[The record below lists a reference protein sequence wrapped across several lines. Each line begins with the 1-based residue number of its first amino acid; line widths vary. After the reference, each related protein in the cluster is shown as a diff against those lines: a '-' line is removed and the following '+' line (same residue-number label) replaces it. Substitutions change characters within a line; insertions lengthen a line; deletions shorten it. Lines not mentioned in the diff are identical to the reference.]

1 MRFSSG
7 EASVAKLL
15 TFAYGSDMGNEK
27 LASADSALA
36 LSKLLAR
43 YFAGE
48 ATVNEIAKEANLSPR
63 TVWRKLQAVDTRG
76 LKGLHRARRSDKG
89 KRRSLSAELQEV
101 IEGLFLKTPK
111 PTVTW
116 VWEQVV
122 EACAKNKVKAPS
134 YSLVA
139 QVCRQLDRRLKVL
152 AHDSEE
158 AYEKEFDQIL
168 RRQAKRPNEMWQAD
182 HKELDIWAT
191 DEFGRT
197 GKVWLTAIADDFSRI
212 IVGYYLGIGAANSM
226 RIALAMRQAIW
237 RKEDE
242 RWAAVC
248 GIPEVLY
255 TDRGRDFKSTHIE
268 QVCVDLKIKV
278 VRTRRKKP
286 RGRGKI
292 ERFFRTVDQRFTHKR
307 INEKTRP
314 VNLSDVESEFHEWLM
329 TEYHQKKHRGIRTPP
344 MVKWKE
350 GKCLPRLPESL
361 DALDLML
368 HKVGRPRK
376 MWQDGIRFKNRRYS
390 HLLLSQSNGQEFTIR
405 YDPRDLSTI
414 WVYEEEGKLLCKAG
428 SADLLESEMEP
439 GDLIANNSRT
449 KKELKK
455 KIKVKNAVADAYVAA
470 EEGRKEASVPETALS
485 DNVVKLKLRKHFH
498 EKRIQ

>member
-1 MRFSSG
+1 MSG
-7 EASVAKLL
+7 EASVAKLV
-15 TFAYGSDMGNEK
+15 TFAYRTDMSSEK

-43 YFAGE
+43 FFTGE
-48 ATVNEIAKEANLSPR
+48 ATVNEIAREAKVSTR
-63 TVWRKLQAVDTRG
+63 TVWRKLQAVDARG
-76 LKGLHRARRSDKG
+76 LKGLHRACRSDKG
-89 KRRSLSAELQEV
+89 RRRSLSTKLQEV
-101 IEGLFLKTPK
+101 IEGLFLKSPK

-116 VWEQVV
+116 VWEQVL
-122 EACAKNKVKAPS
+122 EACAKNKEKAPS

-139 QVCRQLDRRLKVL
+139 EVCRQLDRRLKVL

-182 HKELDIWAT
+182 HKELDIYAT
-191 DEFGRT
+191 DQFGRT
-197 GKVWLTAIADDFSRI
+197 GKVWLTAIADDFSR
-212 IVGYYLGIGAANSM
+212 VVMGYFLGVGAANSM

-242 RWAAVC
+242 RWPVA
-248 GIPEVLY
+248 GLPEVLY

-307 INEKTRP
+307 TNEKTKP
-314 VNLSDVESEFHEWLM
+314 VSLSGLESEFHEWLM
-329 TEYHQKKHRGIRTPP
+329 TEYHQKKHRGITTPP
-344 MVKWKE
+344 MVKWNE

-390 HLLLSQSNGQEFTIR
+390 HLLLTESNGQEFTIR
-405 YDPRDLSTI
+405 YDPRDLSNI

-439 GDLIANNSRT
+439 GDLIAKNSRI

-455 KIKVKNAVADAYVAA
+455 KIKAKNDLAQAYVTGGD
-470 EEGRKEASVPETALS
+470 GRTEALVPEMPVT

>member
-1 MRFSSG
+1 MRFLSV
-7 EASVAKLL
+7 ETSVAKLL
-15 TFAYGSDMGNEK
+15 IFAYGTDMKTEK

-36 LSKLLAR
+36 MSKLLAR

-48 ATVNEIAKEANLSPR
+48 ATVSEIAREAKVSTR
-63 TVWRKLQAVDTRG
+63 TVWRKLQAVDSSG
-76 LKGLHRARRSDKG
+76 LKGLHRASRSDKG
-89 KRRSLSAELQEV
+89 RRRKLSQDLQEV
-101 IEGLFLKTPK
+101 IEGLFLKSPK
-111 PTVTW
+111 PTVVW
-116 VWEQVV
+116 VWEQVA
-122 EACAKNKVKAPS
+122 EACSRKLLKIPS

-139 QVCRQLDRRLKVL
+139 EVCRQIDRRLKVL

-158 AYEKEFDQIL
+158 AYEKEFDQII

-197 GKVWLTAIADDFSRI
+197 GKVWLTAIADDFSR
-212 IVGYYLGIGAANSM
+212 VVMGYFLGVGAANSM

-237 RKEDE
+237 RKDDE
-242 RWAAVC
+242 RWAVC
-248 GIPEVLY
+248 GIPDVIY

-268 QVCVDLKIKV
+268 QVCADLKIKV

-292 ERFFRTVDQRFTHKR
+292 ERFFRTVDLRFTHKR
-307 INEKTRP
+307 KNDKTKP
-314 VNLSDVESEFHEWLM
+314 VNLSVLESEFHEWLM
-329 TEYHQKKHRGIRTPP
+329 TEYHQKKHKGIKTAP
-344 MVKWKE
+344 MVKWAD

-376 MWQDGIRFKNRRYS
+376 MWPEGIRFKNRRYS
-390 HLLLSQSNGQEFTIR
+390 HLLLTQAHGEEFTIR
-405 YDPRDLSTI
+405 FDPRDLSSI
-414 WVYEEEGKLLCKAG
+414 WVYEQEGKFLCKAVD
-428 SADLLESEMEP
+428 ADLVGSEQKLSDVM
-439 GDLIANNSRT
+439 ARNART
-449 KKELKK
+449 KRELKT
-455 KIKVKNAVADAYVAA
+455 KIKKKKATANEFVADEDNHKQAP
-470 EEGRKEASVPETALS
+470 VPEAACTN
-485 DNVVKLKLRKHFH
+485 NVVKLKLRKHFH

>member
-1 MRFSSG
+1 MS
-7 EASVAKLL
+7 EETSVAKLV
-15 TFAYGSDMGNEK
+15 TFAYRSDMGNQK
-27 LASADSALA
+27 LAYADSALA
-36 LSKLLAR
+36 MSKLLAR

-48 ATVNEIAKEANLSPR
+48 ATVSEIAREAKLSTR
-63 TVWRKLQAVDTRG
+63 SVWRKIKAVDTEG
-76 LKGLHRARRSDKG
+76 LKGLHRAGRSDKG
-89 KRRSLSAELQEV
+89 GRRRLSAELQVV

-122 EACAKNKVKAPS
+122 EACTKNKLQAPS

-182 HKELDIWAT
+182 HKELDIWAV
-191 DEFGRT
+191 DEYGRI
-197 GKVWLTAIADDFSRI
+197 GKVWLTAIADDFSR
-212 IVGYYLGIGAANSM
+212 VVMGYFLGIGAANSM

-237 RKEDE
+237 KKDDQ
-242 RWAAVC
+242 RWPVN
-248 GIPEVLY
+248 GIPEILY

-268 QVCVDLKIKV
+268 QVCIDLKIKV

-307 INEKTRP
+307 KNEKTKP
-314 VNLSDVESEFHEWLM
+314 LSLSSIESEFHEWLM
-329 TEYHQKKHRGIRTPP
+329 TEYHQKKHKGIKTSP
-344 MVKWKE
+344 MEKWNE
-350 GKCLPRLPESL
+350 GKCLSRLPESL

-376 MWQDGIRFKNRRYS
+376 MWQEGIRLKSRRYS
-390 HLLLSQSNGQEFTIR
+390 HLLLTQAIGQEFTIR
-405 YDPRDLSTI
+405 YDPRDLSSI

-428 SADLLESEMEP
+428 SADVLESEMEP
-439 GDLIANNSRT
+439 GEMIANNARI

-455 KIKVKNAVADAYVAA
+455 KIKDKNAVADAFVTTK
-470 EEGRKEASVPETALS
+470 EGRKEAPVLQTTSA

>member
-1 MRFSSG
+1 
-7 EASVAKLL
+7 
-15 TFAYGSDMGNEK
+15 MGNEK

-48 ATVNEIAKEANLSPR
+48 ATVNEIAKEAKLSPR
-63 TVWRKLQAVDTRG
+63 TVWRKLLAVDTRG
-76 LKGLHRARRSDKG
+76 LKGLHRACRSDKG
-89 KRRSLSAELQEV
+89 QRRSLSEELQEV

-122 EACAKNKVKAPS
+122 EACTKNRVKAPS

-139 QVCRQLDRRLKVL
+139 EVCRQLDRRLKVL

-191 DEFGRT
+191 DEFGKA
-197 GKVWLTAIADDFSRI
+197 GKVWLTAIADDYSR
-212 IVGYYLGIGAANSM
+212 VVTGYYLGVGAANSM

-237 RKEDE
+237 RKEDA
-242 RWAAVC
+242 RWPVM
-248 GIPEVLY
+248 GIPEILY

-278 VRTRRKKP
+278 VRTRRRKP

-307 INEKTRP
+307 INEKTEP
-314 VNLSDVESEFHEWLM
+314 VKLSEVEFEFHEWLM
-329 TEYHQKKHRGIRTPP
+329 SEYHQTTHKGIKTAP
-344 MVKWKE
+344 MVKWHE

-368 HKVGRPRK
+368 HKVARPRK
-376 MWQDGIRFKNRRYS
+376 MWRDGIRFKNRRYS
-390 HLLLSQSNGQEFTIR
+390 HLLLTEANGQEFTIR
-405 YDPRDLSTI
+405 YDPRDPSII
-414 WVYEEEGKLLCKAG
+414 WVYDEGKLLCKAG
-428 SADLLESEMEP
+428 SADLLESEMELS
-439 GDLIANNSRT
+439 DLMEKNART

-455 KIKVKNAVADAYVAA
+455 KIREKNAVADAYVQA
-470 EEGRKEASVPETALS
+470 ERRQKQAPVTETPPT

-498 EKRIQ
+498 EKRI

>member
-1 MRFSSG
+1 M
-7 EASVAKLL
+7 
-15 TFAYGSDMGNEK
+15 GSEK
-27 LASADSALA
+27 LTSADSALVM
-36 LSKLLAR
+36 SKLLAR

-48 ATVNEIAKEANLSPR
+48 ATVSEIAREAKLSTR
-63 TVWRKLQAVDTRG
+63 SIWRKIQAVDTRG
-76 LKGLHRARRSDKG
+76 LKGLHRASRSDKG
-89 KRRSLSAELQEV
+89 QRRQLSAELQVV

-122 EACAKNKVKAPS
+122 EACAKKQLKAPS

-197 GKVWLTAIADDFSRI
+197 GKVWLTAISDDFSR
-212 IVGYYLGIGAANSM
+212 VVMGYFLGIGAANSM

-237 RKEDE
+237 KKQDE
-242 RWAAVC
+242 RWPVC

-268 QVCVDLKIKV
+268 QVCADLKIRV

-292 ERFFRTVDQRFTHKR
+292 ERFFRTVDQRFTHKKE
-307 INEKTRP
+307 NEKTKP
-314 VNLSDVESEFHEWLM
+314 VSLSLLESEFHEWLM
-329 TEYHQKKHRGIRTPP
+329 TEYHQKRHKGIKTPP
-344 MVKWKE
+344 MVAWAE

-368 HKVGRPRK
+368 HKVGRPRR
-376 MWQDGIRFKNRRYS
+376 MWQDGIRFKTRRYS
-390 HLLLSQSNGQEFTIR
+390 HLLLTQSIGQEFTVR
-405 YDPRDLSTI
+405 YDPRDLSSI
-414 WVYEEEGKLLCKAG
+414 WIYEDEGKLLCKAV

-439 GDLIANNSRT
+439 GDLIAKNSRI

-455 KIKVKNAVADAYVAA
+455 KIKDKNTAADAFVNA
-470 EEGRKEASVPETALS
+470 EEKFLKEAPAPEMITTG
-485 DNVVKLKLRKHFH
+485 NVVKLKLRKHFH
-498 EKRIQ
+498 EKTSR